1 MPGKVTQ
8 VGAGEFVAE
17 TAVGEVRGALAT
29 PDEPPAAGEAIMVCI
44 RPECL
49 KLDLMA
55 PDENAFAGAIAAS
68 LFQGDVSLH
77 DFKTPAGIVLRIA
90 EANPRQRVGSKAK
103 LFAWA
108 EPEDIV
114 GLRR

>member
-1 MPGKVTQ
+1 V
-8 VGAGEFVAE
+8 
-17 TAVGEVRGALAT
+17 
-29 PDEPPAAGEAIMVCI
+29 
-44 RPECL
+44 
-49 KLDLMA
+49 
-55 PDENAFAGAIAAS
+55 AS

-77 DFKTPAGIVLRIA
+77 DFKTTQGIVLRIA

-108 EPEDIV
+108 EPEDVV

>member
-1 MPGKVTQ
+1 VTQ
-8 VGAGEFVAE
+8 VGAGEFVAD

-29 PDEPPAAGEAIMVCI
+29 PEQAPGPGDAIVVCI
-44 RPECL
+44 RPEGPR
-49 KLDLMA
+49 LDLMA
-55 PDENAFAGAIAAS
+55 PGENAFAGAITAS

-77 DFKTPAGIVLRIA
+77 DFRTPSGTVLRIA

-108 EPEDIV
+108 EPEDVV
-114 GLRR
+114 GLSR

>member
-1 MPGKVTQ
+1 
-8 VGAGEFVAE
+8 
-17 TAVGEVRGALAT
+17 
-29 PDEPPAAGEAIMVCI
+29 
-44 RPECL
+44 
-49 KLDLMA
+49 MA
-55 PDENAFAGAIAAS
+55 PDENAFAGEIVAS

-77 DFKTPAGIVLRIA
+77 DFKTTQGIVLRIA

-108 EPEDIV
+108 EPEDVV

>member
-1 MPGKVTQ
+1 
-8 VGAGEFVAE
+8 
-17 TAVGEVRGALAT
+17 
-29 PDEPPAAGEAIMVCI
+29 MVCI

-49 KLDLMA
+49 KLDFMA
-55 PDENAFAGAIAAS
+55 PDENAFAGEIVAS

-77 DFKTPAGIVLRIA
+77 DFKTPSGTVLRIA

>member
-1 MPGKVTQ
+1 
-8 VGAGEFVAE
+8 
-17 TAVGEVRGALAT
+17 
-29 PDEPPAAGEAIMVCI
+29 
-44 RPECL
+44 
-49 KLDLMA
+49 MA
-55 PDENAFAGAIAAS
+55 PDENAFAGSIVAS

-77 DFKTPAGIVLRIA
+77 DFQTPSGVVLRIA